1 MTAQISLINEL
12 EEALSQG
19 SAERRTKTL
28 RRVTDLFAFG
38 SSHFSADH
46 IAVFEGVFNHLIA
59 DVERSARV
67 ELAARLAAI
76 PKAPPKVMRTLAFD
90 DAIEVAAP
98 VLAQSEA
105 LDNVALVET
114 ANTKSQRHLLAI
126 TERKVLAEVVTD
138 VLVERGNR
146 EVALKVARNAGARL
160 SETGYIRLVK
170 RADRDDELAR
180 SVGARS
186 EIPRHHFL
194 KLLSTA
200 SKAVRL
206 ALEAAHP
213 EHAGEVRRVVAD
225 VASSIQS
232 KAAATSRNYVAALAL
247 VESMHATGRLGEGD
261 VVAFACDGK
270 FEETAAALATLAHL
284 PVDVIERAIVQDRQE
299 TILIVVKAIGL
310 SWAAAKAVLL
320 LRAGKGA
327 MSEHMLRQSLEI
339 FNRLKR
345 ETAQQVVEFQQK
357 RQAAMPSAA
366 DEAIGGDPI

>member
-38 SSHFSADH
+38 WSHFSTDH

-59 DVERSARV
+59 DIEKSARI
-67 ELAARLAAI
+67 ELAVRLAAI
-76 PKAPPKVMRTLAFD
+76 PKAPPKVMRLLASD
-90 DAIEVAAP
+90 DSIEVASP
-98 VLAQSEA
+98 VLALSDS

-114 ANTKSQRHLLAI
+114 ANTKSQQHLLAI
-126 TERKVLAEVVTD
+126 TDRKVIAEVVTD
-138 VLVERGNR
+138 VLVERGDR
-146 EVALKVARNAGARL
+146 AVALKVARNSGAKF
-160 SETGYIRLVK
+160 SEIGYVRLVK
-170 RADRDDELAR
+170 RADRDDELAQ
-180 SVGARS
+180 SVGARA

-213 EHAGEVRRVVAD
+213 EHASEVQRVVAD

-232 KAAATSRNYVAALAL
+232 KAATTSRDYVAALKL
-247 VESMHATGRLGEGD
+247 VESMHAAGQLGEGD
-261 VVAFACDGK
+261 VVAFARAGK
-270 FEETAAALATLAHL
+270 FEETAAAIATLSAL
-284 PVDVIERAIVQDRQE
+284 PVDVIERAMVQDRQE
-299 TILIVVKAIGL
+299 TILIVIKAIGL

-320 LRAGKGA
+320 LRNGRGT
-327 MSEHMLRQSLEI
+327 MSENMLRQSLEV

-345 ETAQQVVEFQQK
+345 ETARQVVEFQQK
-357 RQAAMPSAA
+357 RQAAVSSPA
-366 DEAIGGDPI
+366 G